1 MTAPTRL
8 SLCQPGGGASCG
20 ACCGLYNFKDHSRAA
35 VTNELRRHTRLLA
48 GTPRTAEA
56 YANAA
61 AQLKREQPSPAF
73 TDVRVCPLLG
83 FLDGEREETVGC
95 LAHPKH
101 TGTGGIDLR
110 DCGVYRAEI
119 CESFECPSHLWLSPD
134 EARLIAEVCSGDWY
148 LYGLVITDV
157 DFVRA
162 VFRLLARTLGE
173 DVPARRL
180 LELADPRVLEATRQ
194 VFALREGPGNQQD
207 EGVIFGRFAPP
218 SEAGG
223 EPSLRTLDYAELGA
237 QAAPEDDLVLLSGR
251 APKTQRALEVT
262 RTQIRDAIGSLA
274 RALTAK

>member
-1 MTAPTRL
+1 M
-8 SLCQPGGGASCG
+8 CQPGGGASCG

-35 VTNELRRHTRLLA
+35 VTNELRRHTRLIA
-48 GTPRTAEA
+48 RTPRTAEA
-56 YANAA
+56 YADAA

-73 TDVRVCPLLG
+73 SDVRVCPLLG

-134 EARLIAEVCSGDWY
+134 EARLIAEVCRGDWY

-162 VFRLLARTLGE
+162 VFRLLARSLGE

-180 LELADPRVLEATRQ
+180 LEHPDPRVREATGR
-194 VFALREGPGNQQD
+194 VFALREGPGDRQ
-207 EGVIFGRFAPP
+207 ERGVIFGRFAPP

-223 EPSLRTLDYAELGA
+223 EPVLRTLDYERLGA
-237 QAAPEDDLVLLSGR
+237 RAAPEDELVLLCGL
-251 APKTQRALEVT
+251 APETEAALEVS
-262 RTQIRDAIGSLA
+262 RAEIRSAIASLA
-274 RALTAK
+274 EALVQTPARLPAK